1 MEAYTDF
8 GMLAAAGD
16 ALVII
21 LTPER
26 LGFLCI
32 GVLAGL
38 VIGILPGIGG
48 LTGFALLMPFTFT
61 MEPYSAFAMLLGMA
75 SVTATS
81 DTIPAILFGIPGTA
95 ASQAVVIEGRPMTER
110 GEAGRALSAA
120 YSASLLGG
128 LFGAL
133 ILAVSIPILRPFVLA
148 IGSPEL
154 LALAVLG
161 ISMVA
166 SLSGS
171 SPAKGIIVAG
181 FGVALAMVGT
191 DPRTGTFRWT
201 LDTLYL
207 WDGLPLLPVILG
219 MFALPEVCDLAIKRT
234 VLARKIELKPG
245 EGMLQGIRD
254 TLDNIWLVIRCSSL
268 GAVIGAI
275 PGVASSV
282 CDWIAYGH
290 ALRSSKE
297 AEVTFGKGDV
307 RGVIAPESANY
318 ATQGGQMVPTLAFG
332 IPGGPSMALFMGA
345 IMIHGIVP
353 GPDMLSRNL
362 DVTYAMVWSVA
373 IANILGAGICF
384 LFAGYLARLTLL
396 RYTLL
401 LPAIICIVYIGAY
414 QATRDWGDIYVL
426 LIFGVIGWTM
436 KRLGWPR
443 PPLVL
448 GFVLGVMIERYLT
461 ISVTRFGIEWLARP
475 GVVVL
480 FVISAVMLIKPLWG
494 NWKKFRAGGGNRLAF
509 VFTPELLFYL
519 PITAIAAYMLF
530 EASEWTYRARLGPTI
545 VLTTVLIAIAISFV
559 GQIVR
564 PRIPD
569 ADDGAHFDVKSDMGG
584 LANMVVLQRAAIFA
598 GWMIGFCISMALIG
612 MMPTAALFVVLYMR
626 VEGRERWLT
635 SLLYALAI
643 AVFIYVIFVKTLN
656 VPWPR
661 SMLGNWFPALREFI
675 PTI

>member
-1 MEAYTDF
+1 
-8 GMLAAAGD
+8 
-16 ALVII
+16 
-21 LTPER
+21 
-26 LGFLCI
+26 
-32 GVLAGL
+32 
-38 VIGILPGIGG
+38 
-48 LTGFALLMPFTFT
+48 
-61 MEPYSAFAMLLGMA
+61 
-75 SVTATS
+75 
-81 DTIPAILFGIPGTA
+81 
-95 ASQAVVIEGRPMTER
+95 
-110 GEAGRALSAA
+110 
-120 YSASLLGG
+120 
-128 LFGAL
+128 
-133 ILAVSIPILRPFVLA
+133 
-148 IGSPEL
+148 
-154 LALAVLG
+154 
-161 ISMVA
+161 
-166 SLSGS
+166 
-171 SPAKGIIVAG
+171 
-181 FGVALAMVGT
+181 
-191 DPRTGTFRWT
+191 
-201 LDTLYL
+201 
-207 WDGLPLLPVILG
+207 
-219 MFALPEVCDLAIKRT
+219 
-234 VLARKIELKPG
+234 
-245 EGMLQGIRD
+245 
-254 TLDNIWLVIRCSSL
+254 
-268 GAVIGAI
+268 
-275 PGVASSV
+275 
-282 CDWIAYGH
+282 
-290 ALRSSKE
+290 
-297 AEVTFGKGDV
+297 
-307 RGVIAPESANY
+307 
-318 ATQGGQMVPTLAFG
+318 GGQMVPTLAFG

-384 LFAGYLARLTLL
+384 LFAGYLA
-396 RYTLL
+396 
-401 LPAIICIVYIGAY
+401 
-414 QATRDWGDIYVL
+414 TRDWGDIYVL
-426 LIFGVIGWTM
+426 LIFGVIGGTM

-661 SMLGNWFPALREFI
+661 SMLGNWFPDLVYLDRDNVALGARAYVPVGDGPFPAVVDAHGGSWVKGKYANNDPI
-675 PTI
+675 NRRIAQGGVMVLAVDYSLPPNGTYPSSVADINYA